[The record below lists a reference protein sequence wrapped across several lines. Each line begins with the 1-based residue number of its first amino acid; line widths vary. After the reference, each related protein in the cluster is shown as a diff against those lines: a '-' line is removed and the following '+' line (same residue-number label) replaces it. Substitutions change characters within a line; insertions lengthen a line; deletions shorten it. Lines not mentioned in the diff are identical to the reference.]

1 MSKLTYR
8 VLSTLELTGQDNN
21 NNNNKNKLNDK
32 NKWFNREEKIHLQHA

>member
-21 NNNNKNKLNDK
+21 NNKKNKLNDK